1 MINDEVKS
9 DEGSNL
15 RYVSILATTHEEND
29 CSMVAMN
36 AEVSD
41 ALYEVVK
48 VDSGFTSTVS
58 TDLLSYQIMP
68 QGYPT
73 RTTPSLNEN
82 QYNLGLVELKEVTY
96 VACNTKIKNVANI
109 SFNANKKEYKH
120 IYYED
125 VSPNYRFVTG
135 GVEYDG

>member
-1 MINDEVKS
+1 MEAIYVINDEVKS

-48 VDSGFTSTVS
+48 VDSEFTSTVS
-58 TDLLSYQIMP
+58 TDFSSY
-68 QGYPT
+68 
-73 RTTPSLNEN
+73 
-82 QYNLGLVELKEVTY
+82 
-96 VACNTKIKNVANI
+96 
-109 SFNANKKEYKH
+109 
-120 IYYED
+120 
-125 VSPNYRFVTG
+125 
-135 GVEYDG
+135 